1 MPTSCTLYFVHE
13 ALKALEKRKFAVAF
27 TLLRK
32 PLKESLMFATWICAD
47 EEDFFENPLD
57 NDVYATVYLRFAY
70 VLAYLKFFRTLF
82 TRE

>member
-1 MPTSCTLYFVHE
+1 
-13 ALKALEKRKFAVAF
+13 
-27 TLLRK
+27 
-32 PLKESLMFATWICAD
+32 MFATWICAD